1 MLGVGKV
8 AVLVVATVVE
18 LVVAIVVVTVVLG
31 VVSLG
36 VVLLIGV
43 VLSMCIE
50 SRMNFAHFISCVFG
64 PVFSSLHR
72 PFCSLIMDF

>member
-8 AVLVVATVVE
+8 AVLVVATFVE

-36 VVLLIGV
+36 VLLLIGV

-50 SRMNFAHFISCVFG
+50 ARLNFAHFISCVFCA
-64 PVFSSLHR
+64 VFSSLHC
-72 PFCSLIMDF
+72 PFCSLIIDF